1 MSRTILGLC
10 AALAFV
16 SEAFAQ
22 PVDTTFTVYG
32 PHKFER
38 AGGSSTTITD
48 IFTLPQGASSP
59 FTMYITNGETNGSHR
74 ASGAQIKLNSA
85 IVVQSGEIGSSVPS
99 LTRTV
104 SLIQRNRLEVRLTGS
119 SHSFVSIRMTATD
132 RTPPQLTLSSPTNNL
147 VTSKSKIVVSGDVE
161 DATTVRVTVN
171 GTNVPV
177 RHHGEFSTHVTLTQG
192 SNTITIIAK
201 DAGNNTA
208 TATRTIFRDNTPP
221 TLTVREPVNGLITNG
236 TSVVVRGTVVDP
248 PNGSPSSTVTVKVE
262 GVSVSVDGSG
272 NFSRTVSLHEGRNTI
287 SVVATD
293 AAKNSVSI
301 QRKITRDTNPPRLS
315 VRTPA
320 NNTTTG
326 DSSVTFSG
334 KASDATSCT
343 LVLSL
348 NGGAET
354 AVTLRC
360 MGIFKQKVTL
370 VEGTNTIR
378 LTATDAAGNHTSV
391 TRTVTRRITSL
402 RLIVSAP
409 TDESLTTASSVQVQG
424 TVSGVSRVT
433 VRVNGT
439 PVSIASDGSFST
451 SVSLIEGSNIVTV
464 TATDGASNTFTIQR
478 LVIRDTTPP
487 VIAITD
493 PDEGFVTKEAKV
505 VVGGTV
511 EDSTSVTVTVNGVPA
526 IVAENGEFT
535 STATLAEGVNTITVV
550 ATDTLG
556 NTVSATRNARKDTTP
571 PSLTITQPAQGLVTA
586 ADSILVTG
594 LVTDPPAQATLT
606 VTLDDMPVTVK
617 QDGSFSGYVLLP
629 DQGACSYTIIAT
641 DAVGNSTTM
650 TRSVIH
656 DSDPPV
662 FSDLIPADDNMVTAD
677 STITVSALV
686 VDPTNF
692 TLTVNGVPATITPQG
707 RAEVAVKL
715 AEGVNTITIIATDG
729 VGNTTTVTR
738 TVRKDST
745 PPTLSLIQPANGIYT
760 AADSI
765 VVSGTATDPQPGGA
779 PPGEAT
785 VTVNGIPVTVGSDG
799 SFSGYAALP
808 TQGTNTITV
817 VASDLVGNKRTET
830 RTVIRDSY
838 PPAITVSQPTSGL
851 ITKDTVVAVAVTVTD
866 SSSITVRANS
876 VLLAR
881 DSAGVFKGQVP
892 LVEGTNTIAIV
903 ATDTVGNT
911 STVTRTLRR
920 DTQAPIVNWQLPIDN
935 FVTNTSSVEISGR
948 VADSTAVTLTVNGV
962 AVEVQANGS
971 FLMTIPLKEGSNQ
984 IRVVATDAAGNS
996 QTQTRTVSY
1005 QSITVPFVIT
1015 SPIDGY
1021 MTNTGN
1027 FNIEGKIKGDTV
1039 QRLYVSYEGYEWDI
1053 TWDENGNFQLEFGVW
1068 YYNVNT
1074 LTVVAQSVSG
1084 TIYSKTLT
1092 VFLDSEPPSLTTSL
1106 KKTTFTKESTITVSG
1121 TVTDLSTV
1129 TLTVNGT
1136 LVPVDTSG
1144 KFVCTISLPSE
1155 SNEITFI
1162 ATDAFQQSSELVQT
1176 VIRDTISPVLTLS
1189 SPMSGDTTWTGGI
1202 WVEGTVNDDHL
1213 SKFII
1218 NNKIYRVHP
1227 NGSFRYFV
1235 MLPSQETRAIVTAK
1249 DEAGN
1254 IAEETRQIINASEG
1268 YQVPDPAAVAPPL
1281 NRTVVTNVATS
1292 TKFLYTGSNPV
1303 QLGVDSG
1310 TIEPIRVAVVRGKVI
1325 DRAGA
1330 PLSGVMI
1337 TLLGHPEYG
1346 ITFTRTDGMFDM
1358 AVNGGG
1364 NLTVNYERENYL
1376 PIHRRIDV
1384 PWQDYVVVDSVV
1396 MVQADPQVTTITL
1409 ADTVQVARA
1418 SIMSDKDGQRQAA
1431 LVFFPNT
1438 HAKMVLQSGDTVAL
1452 PSINVRATEYTV
1464 GENGLAAMP
1473 AELPPYLAY
1482 TYCVELS
1489 ADEAIAAGATSV
1501 QLDRPVSFY
1510 VDNFL
1515 NLPVGAGI
1523 PVGYYDRQKGAW
1535 IASQD
1540 GRVIKIVSKTNG
1552 IADIDMDGDGIAEDA
1567 SVLAI
1572 HDVTLQERESLAKL
1586 YAPGQ
1591 TIWRGQIQHFTVWD
1605 FNLCFLDM
1613 LARQYDFK
1621 IPDLDLENP
1630 TPKDGDGDCGSIIE
1644 VQSQTL
1650 GQSIPINGTPLA
1662 LRYST
1667 NRVQGKGSAYEVYI
1681 PVSDSTLTSDV
1692 KEIMLEMRVAGKCYT
1707 KSLPAEK
1714 SLTTRCSWDGK
1725 DAYGRIVRGKQKAT
1739 IRLGYMYVQTY
1750 WVYYPPTGTEAGLSW
1765 SATIP
1770 TQYDSSMTPFPVRIP
1785 KREWRERIVEIGGW
1799 DATTQKIGGWEFENH
1814 HVYNFPFQT
1823 IVQGDGSN
1831 RSAGLSSSVIN
1842 TLSGTITRSGY
1853 SDAWDPPSPLAIGP
1867 DGSVYYSH
1875 MYSYKVEKRSPDGTV
1890 SIIAG
1895 TGYPGY
1901 SGDGGLATAAEV
1913 DGITG
1918 IAVASD
1924 GTVYLCDWFQSCIRK
1939 IDPDGIITT
1948 IAGAGYEYGEGV
1960 PAIQAEI
1967 YEPGALALGPDG
1979 SLYVLVESSR
1989 VRRIT
1994 PDGII
1999 TTYAGNGYW
2008 GFSGDGGPAVQAQLG
2023 EAIGICVD
2031 QYGVLYIADRY
2042 NGRIRKVSVDGIITT
2057 IAGSGLWTGNDG
2069 NGGPAID
2076 AEIEPYG
2083 VEVTKNGTIFILDG
2097 SRIRYIRPDGIIL
2110 TLAGTGEI
2118 GFSGDNG
2125 AAAQAVLNYPD
2136 AIKVAPNGDL
2146 YFSDGNSYVPWIAHR
2161 IRPSRR
2167 IRKISL
2173 AFSGYTNQQLRIATE
2188 DGSQVYLFD
2197 NDGRHLRTEDALT
2210 GNTIYSFV
2218 YNPDG
2223 TLSAIRDID
2232 SLLTTIERDSNGN
2245 ATAIISPYGQRTN
2258 LVICVQGASPPAS
2271 QAQGGGAG
2279 ASAGDSTGFLTAI
2292 IDPANDT
2299 TRFSYADGGLM
2310 TSLTDPKSNM
2320 HFFDYDS
2327 IGRLHIDRDPA
2338 GGFKQ
2343 YDRTQLRNGY
2353 EILATSAEG
2362 RKKRYKVESLPT
2374 GGVQMTN
2381 TDESGLTT
2389 IRIEGRNGV
2398 DSVIPPDGTV
2408 TTVVS
2413 SPDPRFGMQSP
2424 LSTVTVRMPAG
2435 LTSTVSQSRV
2445 ISQMSGVQVTGMTE
2459 RAVVNDRTYTTTYR
2473 ALEGTEGQIELGR
2486 ALTDYGFVATAGT
2499 FTSIVGQPGTIAAGR
2514 GVSKTFSNI
2523 PIGFDFL
2530 FSGEHYSQV
2539 AICTNGWIS
2548 FDAATTNVNYGSNDP
2563 HDLVAASNIYPF
2575 IAPLYDIL
2583 VVNGNIYYR
2592 TTGTAPGRVFTVE
2605 WNNVGWNYGNRGN
2618 SISFQAIFYEESGDM
2633 QFVYTPGPDGIIDGG
2648 AVVGMANADGLL
2660 SVSDLKTSA
2669 TVSRITEN
2677 DYIAIEPPPGL
2688 TFTFTPPQRL
2698 YVSVPAG
2705 AKGFFESVTPERRKS
2720 FTFIDSRG
2728 RVLQER
2734 VPGVEPVTYGYDP
2747 QGRLVQATQGGRV
2760 SSFTYDSRSRLA
2772 TATDPLMRTTSFEY
2786 DAVGRIT
2793 RQTLP
2798 DGKEIAY
2805 SYDSNSNLTSLTPP
2819 GKPAHL
2825 FDYTAVNLT
2834 KRYLPPLLDGDTTAT
2849 GYLYNL
2855 DRQITSTLRPDG
2867 INVAVEYDTVG
2878 CGTCGPTARPKT
2890 ITFDRGQLGFF
2901 YHPTSGLLSALT
2913 APGGN
2918 TLSYTYDGSLP
2929 TSVQWNGQVAGT
2941 VGVTYDKNFRV
2952 TQQTVNGGNEVDYQ
2966 YDQEGLLTQ
2975 AGDMSITR
2983 DPQNG
2988 RITSTQLGNV
2998 TTSQTYN
3005 GAGELESYQAKFGSN
3020 VLFQTHYVR
3029 DSLGRISELTETV
3042 QGNTKVMR
3050 YGYDVAGR
3058 LEKVWRND
3066 TLISTYSYDANGNR
3080 LSHTSL
3086 AGTVNATYDEQD
3098 RLLTH
3103 GSATYGYTLTGD
3115 LAFKTVGS
3123 DSTRYFY
3130 DALGSLVRAHL
3141 PHGDVIDYVVDGQNR
3156 RVVKRINGRTAHVLL
3171 YENQLHPIAE
3181 LDSLGNVTSRFT
3193 YATKGNVPEYIVKA
3207 GKIYRVITDHLG
3219 SVLLVV
3225 DQTTGVVEQTMAYGE
3240 FGDVLYDSNP
3250 GFQPFG
3256 FAGGLYDT
3264 QTKLIR
3270 FGARDYDAGIGR
3282 WARKDPIRFLSD
3294 DVNLYAYCLNDP
3306 LNWIDLLGFQLIPA
3320 NLPGLGNS
3328 YLDQAFAPMVQN
3340 FISNAAKQGVSI
3352 QFTSA
3357 YRTPERQ
3364 AMLRRSGRGITP
3376 AELSLHSA
3384 GFAVDV
3390 MYEDLRDI
3398 PCGLTKQEQRAT
3410 IRQAA
3415 EDAALSW
3422 GGNFGTPDPVHF
3434 YHDPGTDRATL
3445 IDNATR
3451 RYQQWTNPTP
3461 LPVTTPSDIVRRTTR

>member
-2408 TTVVS
+2408 TAVVS

-2424 LSTVTVRMPAG
+2424 LSTVTVRTPGG
-2435 LTSTVSQSRV
+2435 LQSTVEQHR
-2445 ISQMSGVQVTGMTE
+2445 IITEMSGANVTGM
-2459 RAVVNDRTYTTTYR
+2459 VDSVLIN
-2473 ALEGTEGQIELGR
+2473 GR
-2486 ALTDYGFVATAGT
+2486 IYKTVYDGNLKQ
-2499 FTSIVGQPGTIAAGR
+2499 FTSITPAGR
-2514 GVSKTFSNI
+2514 QS
-2523 PIGFDFL
+2523 
-2530 FSGEHYSQV
+2530 
-2539 AICTNGWIS
+2539 
-2548 FDAATTNVNYGSNDP
+2548 
-2563 HDLVAASNIYPF
+2563 
-2575 IAPLYDIL
+2575 
-2583 VVNGNIYYR
+2583 VVKIDNK
-2592 TTGTAPGRVFTVE
+2592 GRV
-2605 WNNVGWNYGNRGN
+2605 
-2618 SISFQAIFYEESGDM
+2618 IEES
-2633 QFVYTPGPDGIIDGG
+2633 
-2648 AVVGMANADGLL
+2648 
-2660 SVSDLKTSA
+2660 
-2669 TVSRITEN
+2669 
-2677 DYIAIEPPPGL
+2677 
-2688 TFTFTPPQRL
+2688 
-2698 YVSVPAG
+2698 
-2705 AKGFFESVTPERRKS
+2705 
-2720 FTFIDSRG
+2720 
-2728 RVLQER
+2728 
-2734 VPGVEPVTYGYDP
+2734 VPGVAPVGYTYDS
-2747 QGRLVQATQGGRV
+2747 QGRLVQAQQGGRI